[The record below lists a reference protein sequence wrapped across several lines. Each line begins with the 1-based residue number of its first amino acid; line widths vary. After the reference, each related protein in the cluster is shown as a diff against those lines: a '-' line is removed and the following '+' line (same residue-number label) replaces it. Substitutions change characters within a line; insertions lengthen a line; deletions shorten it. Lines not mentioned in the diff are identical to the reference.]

1 MGKTI
6 ILGKDTKHLDKD
18 VELCRTTN
26 ERISDVKMFIQFGML
41 TDEKFYDKAV
51 EFALLK
57 NLEGKYFTINEY
69 KAKVKENQTDK
80 NGDLILLYT
89 QDPDASYSYIER
101 AKEKGYDVLLMDG
114 ELDVHAMSQMEQKS
128 MGDGEDKKDMIR
140 FVRVDS
146 DVIENLILKEDK
158 KAVTLTSEQ
167 EDALRYSFESQLP
180 KGEKTNFVV
189 SFESVSADALPVFL
203 TQNEFMRRMK
213 EMSAHQQGMNFYGQ
227 MPDQYNM
234 VVNTAN
240 SKVTDLM
247 NELVSACAEEVKP
260 LNEQIAAKQKE
271 EDDLRAAQKDK
282 KEADLTQ
289 EEKDAVSNVT
299 KEMGALRQQLKD
311 VYAKHANDNE
321 KVHQLIDIALLASG
335 LLKGEALAKFV
346 NRSVE
351 ML

>member
-1 MGKTI
+1 MA
-6 ILGKDTKHLDKD
+6 DKLA
-18 VELCRTTN
+18 ELFKNNR
-26 ERISDVKMFIQFGML
+26 EDFEKKWDDVKMFIQFGML
-41 TDEKFYDKAV
+41 TDEKFYDKAI

-57 NLEGKYFTINEY
+57 NLEGKYFTFDEY
-69 KAKVKENQTDK
+69 KAKVKDNQTDK

-101 AKEKGYDVLLMDG
+101 AKAKGYDVLLMDG

-128 MGDGEDKKDMIR
+128 MGDGEDSKGTVR

-158 KAVTLTSEQ
+158 KAVSLTAEQ

-213 EMSAHQQGMNFYGQ
+213 EMSAHQQGMSFYGQ

-247 NELVSACAEEVKP
+247 NELVSACAEEAKP
-260 LNEQIAAKQKE
+260 LNEQIAAKEKE
-271 EDDLRAAQKDK
+271 ENDLRAAQKDK

-289 EEKDAVSNVT
+289 EEKDAVTNLT
-299 KEMGALRQQLKD
+299 KEVGALRQQLKD
-311 VYAKHANDNE
+311 VYAKHAAGNE